1 MVNAQTR
8 VLVCG
13 SLPGEAS
20 LAAGR
25 YYAHPT
31 NQFWRLVGGVIGR
44 DLVGLDYS
52 ARLEALLAAG
62 IGLWDT
68 VGSATRSGSLDSA
81 IRAVAPTPL
90 ADLART
96 LPALRL
102 IAFNGATAA
111 RLGQVQTKK
120 LGGLSFIQLPS
131 SSAAY
136 CAVSVATKQ
145 QAWNRIGE
153 ALDDFHQPM
162 GD

>member
-1 MVNAQTR
+1 
-8 VLVCG
+8 
-13 SLPGEAS
+13 
-20 LAAGR
+20 
-25 YYAHPT
+25 
-31 NQFWRLVGGVIGR
+31 VIGR
-44 DLVGLDYS
+44 DLVVLDYS
-52 ARLEALLAAG
+52 ARLEALLTAG

-68 VGSATRSGSLDSA
+68 VGSATRSGSLDRRSRGGA
-81 IRAVAPTPL
+81 HAPG
-90 ADLART
+90 RS
-96 LPALRL
+96 
-102 IAFNGATAA
+102 GAHIA
-111 RLGQVQTKK
+111 RLAPDRLQRGHGGAAGAGTGKK